1 MFKSIHRNFLK
12 FKAGNLS
19 LVIFF
24 ILFIGLSLLNNV
36 QIRAQGN
43 LLVDP
48 HRIIFEGQKK
58 IMNVSLINNG
68 KDSTNYSISFLQYR
82 MTDDGDYE
90 EITTPDSGQNF
101 ADKYIHFFPHS
112 VILGPNETQ
121 VVKLQ
126 LLKSE
131 ELQSG
136 EYRSHLYFRAL
147 PKQKALGEEET
158 KKVTSDI
165 IIKIVP
171 IFGIS
176 IPILIR
182 VGESTTV
189 LNITDLK
196 VEKSDN
202 TTNRLLLTIH
212 RTGNMSVVFD
222 ISVKYIA
229 QNGKETQIGLTEG
242 TVVYTPNSIRKFKI
256 ELDNKPTI
264 DLSIGKLRVVCTTK
278 NGNNIVKLA
287 EAEVVL

>member
-1 MFKSIHRNFLK
+1 MFNSFQRNFLK
-12 FKAGNLS
+12 FKAGNFS
-19 LVIFF
+19 LVIF
-24 ILFIGLSLLNNV
+24 FIGLSLLNNV

-58 IMNVSLINNG
+58 IMNISLINNG

-82 MTDDGDYE
+82 MTDDGEYE
-90 EITTPDSGQNF
+90 EITTPDPNQNF

-112 VILGPNETQ
+112 VILGPYETQ
-121 VVKLQ
+121 VVKLE

-147 PKQKALGEEET
+147 PTQKVLGEEET
-158 KKVTSDI
+158 KKATSDI

-189 LNITDLK
+189 LNITELK

-202 TTNRLLLTIH
+202 FTNRLLLTIH

-229 QNGKETQIGLTEG
+229 QNGKETQIGLKEG
-242 TVVYTPNSIRKFKI
+242 TVVYTPNSIRKYKI
-256 ELDNKPTI
+256 FLDNKTNV
-264 DLSIGKLRVVCTTK
+264 DLSKGKLRIACTTK
-278 NGNNIVKLA
+278 KGNSIVTLA
-287 EAEVVL
+287 DEELFL